1 MRDFTKEEKRILIKN
16 INTTLD
22 KINYALD
29 QNQISEAVIELAVTM
44 REEGFQ
50 KAVKEM
56 REILINTRL
65 VL

>member
-56 REILINTRL
+56 KKIMINARL
-65 VL
+65 VN